1 MHVRS
6 WLSPYVRVRSII
18 SLRIRCG
25 GWGWGLV
32 AARSCALHLNLRRRW
47 SPHSSLL
54 PSPVAGRAWSFPPV
68 AFVAHLVFS
77 TFEIQLNGSGD
88 GQRIVAIENPC
99 CGWGPGPG
107 ILVSCLSLSLSLS
120 LSVRTYNAA
129 RQLAVFSPFAFLAW
143 CFVCLR
149 RFPIRAR
156 ILRSQRKRK
165 KKKKK
170 KRVVIIKLRPWDWL
184 RRHCSRRERKEG
196 REEETC

>member
-120 LSVRTYNAA
+120 LSLCVHIMRLGNLQSSPLLLFLHGVSFASGDFQYERAFCAA
-129 RQLAVFSPFAFLAW
+129 KGKE
-143 CFVCLR
+143 R
-149 RFPIRAR
+149 R
-156 ILRSQRKRK
+156 
-165 KKKKK
+165 
-170 KRVVIIKLRPWDWL
+170 
-184 RRHCSRRERKEG
+184 RRRRKE
-196 REEETC
+196 